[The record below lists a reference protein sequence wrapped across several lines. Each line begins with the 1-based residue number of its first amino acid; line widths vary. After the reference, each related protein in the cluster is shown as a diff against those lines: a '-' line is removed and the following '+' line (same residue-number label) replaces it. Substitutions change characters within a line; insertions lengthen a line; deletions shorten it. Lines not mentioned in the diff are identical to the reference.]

1 MNNEV
6 RLVVAVALMI
16 GVVLLTNV
24 LFPSPEV
31 PTEAPV
37 EEGAPAAQPSLPDL
51 GPQGATRAADTA
63 PGLAGASADVGV
75 GAETTQASG
84 VDTALV
90 EVAPF
95 EDREIVVEGPLWR
108 YSFSTVGARLVEATL
123 TRFDDLAHPERDPVQ
138 LLPEGSTALGRR
150 LVLGSDTLDL
160 AGLEFVSDAP
170 DVTTLGEG
178 DAPLTLEFSYTNRD
192 GSFGVEVDYTFDPAE
207 YVVGVDT
214 RLVGVERPVLLTS
227 LGRGIAYTEAD
238 SAQEAR
244 TMAYVNNRLDGG
256 IKQRPLQ
263 KVSET
268 EIAEGPLF
276 WTAIKSKYFV
286 VALLPGTE
294 SEEAYVG
301 GVLARPTPEPHR
313 ALVEAATGADAAG
326 LVRYRMYLGPQE
338 YSRLKAIGNDFQEV
352 NPYGWAFFRAIVR
365 PFVGIIVAILTW
377 AHDTLSIGYGW
388 VLILFGVAL
397 RIVLWPLNAK
407 AMRAQIKNMA
417 VQPLV
422 KEIQTRYK
430 DQPEKLQK
438 ELMKLYKEHGFNPLG
453 GCLPMLIP
461 YPFLIALFFVFQN
474 AIELRGVPF
483 LWLPDLSAK
492 DPLFILPAM
501 LALSMFLIQWITYR
515 SMPSDNPQMKMMMW
529 FMPIFLG
536 VIFLNFPSGLN
547 LYYASMNVATLPQQV
562 LIANERKKVKV
573 MQPGGSGSGGGGD
586 SSSSSSASG
595 SRGKKSGKPRKARS
609 RG

>member
-6 RLVVAVALMI
+6 RLVVAVILMI
-16 GVVLLTNV
+16 GVVVLTDV
-24 LFPSPEV
+24 LFPSPE
-31 PTEAPV
+31 APV
-37 EEGAPAAQPSLPDL
+37 EAPMDESVPAAESTLPDL
-51 GPQGATRAADTA
+51 GPQGIAT
-63 PGLAGASADVGV
+63 PSADAAP
-75 GAETTQASG
+75 AEAQAASDPDASG
-84 VDTALV
+84 ELAATEA
-90 EVAPF
+90 EVVATTPF
-95 EDREIVVEGPLWR
+95 EDREVVVEGPLWR
-108 YSFSTVGARLVEATL
+108 YAFSTVGARLVEASL
-123 TRFDDLAHPERDPVQ
+123 PEFVDLAHPERAPVQ
-138 LLPEGSTALGRR
+138 LLPEGADALGRR

-160 AGLEFVSDAP
+160 SGLEFVSDAP
-170 DVTTLGEG
+170 DRVTLEEG
-178 DAPLTLEFSYTNRD
+178 DAPVTLEFEYRNPD
-192 GSFGVEVDYTFDPAE
+192 GSFGVEVAYTFDPAQ
-207 YVVGVDT
+207 YVVDVDT
-214 RLVGVERPVLLTS
+214 RFTGVARPLLLTS
-227 LGRGIAYTEAD
+227 LGQGLAYTEAD

-244 TMAYVNNRLDGG
+244 AMAYVNNRLDGG
-256 IKQRPLQ
+256 IKQRPLD

-268 EIAEGPLF
+268 ELTEGPLL
-276 WTAIKSKYFV
+276 WSALKSKYFV
-286 VALLPGTE
+286 VALLPGTGGE
-294 SEEAYVG
+294 LEEAYVG
-301 GVLARPTPEPHR
+301 GVLARPTPERHR
-313 ALVEAATGADAAG
+313 AIVEAATPADATG
-326 LVRYRMYLGPQE
+326 GVRYRMYLGPQE
-338 YSRLKAIGNDFQEV
+338 YSRLKAIGDDFQEV

-397 RIVLWPLNAK
+397 RVVLWPLNAK

-430 DQPEKLQK
+430 DQPEKQQK
-438 ELMKLYKEHGFNPLG
+438 ELMRLYKEHGFNPLG

-547 LYYASMNVATLPQQV
+547 LYYASMNVATLPQQI

-573 MQPGGSGSGGGGD
+573 MQPGAGGGD
-586 SSSSSSASG
+586 GDAAAPSSSTSG
-595 SRGKKSGKPRKARS
+595 SKKKKGGKPRKARS